1 MKSEKIEELVALF
14 RDIDDEVEDMSSIVK
29 SMKRD
34 EQFLQAASGTWAS
47 SIGMNRSVQPND
59 KADPS

>member
-1 MKSEKIEELVALF
+1 MNQIEEIVELF
-14 RDIDDEVEDMSSIVK
+14 KRVDEELAEMNEAIK

-34 EQFLQAASGTWAS
+34 EQFLEAAAGTWTS
-47 SIGMNRSVQPND
+47 VIGINRSMQPND

>member
-1 MKSEKIEELVALF
+1 VNMNLEEIKELFELIEQDV
-14 RDIDDEVEDMSSIVK
+14 DSMSKHIQSL
-29 SMKRD
+29 KRD
-34 EQFLQAASGTWAS
+34 ELFLQAATGTWTS

>member
-1 MKSEKIEELVALF
+1 MDKQIEEIVELF
-14 RDIDDEVEDMSSIVK
+14 KHIDEELSEMDEAIK

-34 EQFLQAASGTWAS
+34 EQFLEAAAGTWTAV
-47 SIGMNRSVQPND
+47 IGINRSMQPND